1 MPGLLLFFLERLPEE
16 KSLFFRRLPPGG
28 EFLGQQF
35 DYIAALHA
43 EVRLNLPQQPLAN
56 T

>member
-1 MPGLLLFFLERLPEE
+1 MVARYRAKVAFILLERLPEE
-16 KSLFFRRLPPGG
+16 GSLFFRRLPPGV

-43 EVRLNLPQQPLAN
+43 EVRSFISA
-56 T
+56 